1 MRLVYFVQHII
12 LEDHILNEMQIQNF
26 KSLYQSFTTNIC

>member
-1 MRLVYFVQHII
+1 MKCDYFVQHDI

-26 KSLYQSFTTNIC
+26 KSLY